1 MYKQNIN
8 RKHHA
13 LIPAAVD
20 EDELDAT
27 KFAVAALRA
36 CRLSIQASC
45 CVSVDRPLP
54 ILSSPSLPVKWTPRR
69 SSTSPSLLRF
79 ASAGAGAGAEGVDR
93 SAPTASGPP
102 GVATARLR
110 VHGLGFRVQGSSL
123 RFRG

>member
-27 KFAVAALRA
+27 KFA
-36 CRLSIQASC
+36 
-45 CVSVDRPLP
+45 PMP
-54 ILSSPSLPVKWTPRR
+54 ILSSP

-93 SAPTASGPP
+93 SAPTPTASGPP
-102 GVATARLR
+102 GVATARFR
-110 VHGLGFRVQGSSL
+110 VHGLGFRVEGLSL